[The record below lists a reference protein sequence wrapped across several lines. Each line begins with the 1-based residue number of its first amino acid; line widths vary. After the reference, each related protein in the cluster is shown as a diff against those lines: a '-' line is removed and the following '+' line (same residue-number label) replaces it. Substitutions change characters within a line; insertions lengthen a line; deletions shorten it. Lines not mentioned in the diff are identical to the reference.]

1 MKPIYW
7 ALRLFLVILL
17 AGFFIKNADP
27 ITVRFYLGYQWDAP
41 LALIMLLFFVA
52 GVIIGLLVLIGTIFR
67 LRRELAGFRRAR
79 RRGSQSELTA
89 ASGAADMTG
98 GP

>member
-1 MKPIYW
+1 MKSIYW

-27 ITVRFYLGYQWDAP
+27 IIVRFYLGYQWNAP

-52 GVIIGLLVLIGTIFR
+52 GVIIGLVVLSGTIFR
-67 LRRELAGFRRAR
+67 LRRELAGLRRAQK
-79 RRGSQSELTA
+79 RGLESELTA
-89 ASGAADMTG
+89 VSGATDMTG